1 MFAFEF
7 NPRQDTSINLLAI
20 LVITEILQLWAW
32 LSGGV
37 YRKWC
42 LDALEGSFAL
52 NLTIL
57 ATSTMYTYNFNYS
70 QEVQLAVG
78 YTSVSIALATF
89 TGILA
94 IQLANV
100 TGFAQYL
107 KRRCVAI
114 RHSHHIEAKVESSDI
129 DTLPDRLV
137 NPGEYEPLLDT
148 PEEHKTAE
156 QTEEKEVVNEA
167 QGRLTPVYTYGS
179 TN

>member
-1 MFAFEF
+1 
-7 NPRQDTSINLLAI
+7 
-20 LVITEILQLWAW
+20 
-32 LSGGV
+32 
-37 YRKWC
+37 
-42 LDALEGSFAL
+42 
-52 NLTIL
+52 
-57 ATSTMYTYNFNYS
+57 MYTYNFNYS

-114 RHSHHIEAKVESSDI
+114 RHLHHVEAKVESSDI